1 MKVKDFSKEIV
12 KAAVNNAEGKTFS
25 RSKVGLLAVI
35 TSSLSGP
42 SIEIFGNP
50 LYHLSGLLTY
60 IPNRISDVY
69 STYQLAKLSEDPR
82 FKEYGLEKIVYEE
95 TSSFLPKQL
104 TRKDVLNKKHV
115 AFNVL
120 GGILSTAFPPVGYGL
135 VASAPFV
142 YENNTTF
149 KRYLEKSFE
158 IGDDVNQMIE
168 KGLTKGDIK
177 YYLNLLNDRRKICKE
192 CKAIHKKD

>member
-82 FKEYGLEKIVYEE
+82 FKEYAQAEQVAVDGSVDDGVWAVWQDDSGEILAIVYQGQVF
-95 TSSFLPKQL
+95 T
-104 TRKDVLNKKHV
+104 
-115 AFNVL
+115 
-120 GGILSTAFPPVGYGL
+120 G
-135 VASAPFV
+135 
-142 YENNTTF
+142 
-149 KRYLEKSFE
+149 
-158 IGDDVNQMIE
+158 
-168 KGLTKGDIK
+168 
-177 YYLNLLNDRRKICKE
+177 
-192 CKAIHKKD
+192 